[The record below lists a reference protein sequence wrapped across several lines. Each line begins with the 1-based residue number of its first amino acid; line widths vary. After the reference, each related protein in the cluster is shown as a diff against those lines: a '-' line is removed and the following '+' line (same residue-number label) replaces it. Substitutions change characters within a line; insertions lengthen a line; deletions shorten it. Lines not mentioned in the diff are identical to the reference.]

1 MTDEPITGP
10 KTEPITGPAD
20 VPTTDVDMIT
30 IPRVR
35 KFTGGMGA
43 CALLTVFATVMVLY
57 TVTADE
63 SEWVQAA
70 ALLVSATVVVLF
82 LRITGAGGSGRR
94 SPQRRREAGSS
105 GPGHCPPPEAPSAP
119 DPRKTS
125 VHHPAQL

>member
-1 MTDEPITGP
+1 VAADGQHRRKRTCSVLNPRTYPQDGTVTD
-10 KTEPITGPAD
+10 EPITGPAD

-105 GPGHCPPPEAPSAP
+105 GPGH
-119 DPRKTS
+119 
-125 VHHPAQL
+125 